1 MRKTF
6 LFLIAGVIALGFL
19 VYMMTYTVRF
29 HESAVV
35 TTFGRVTDA
44 SVVRE
49 PGMRFKW
56 PAPVQSVTLYDTRA
70 RFLGSKSETQ
80 QTADDR
86 QIVVETFVTWKVND
100 PLLFNQRFNRSGSGA
115 ADHFKSAEKVLAD
128 MLRSAMSE
136 VSRYKL
142 SDLFTP
148 KLGDSKL
155 PVLESDI
162 MARLRRGPAAEGAA
176 APVTDAN
183 RQADSLESYGVQVL
197 MVGINKVVLPESTT
211 NQVFERMK
219 ATMEARA
226 ARAESEGQAAELQ
239 IRSAAESDAKAI
251 EAFAKLKA
259 DTIKNKGEIEAS
271 KWLGVMQSDPE
282 FAAFLD
288 KTRLLRDGFGRRVML
303 VLPTSMFGPDIFDPA
318 TLKPLM
324 ERPAQ
329 PAGTKPAATPAS
341 DASKPAA
348 ETASTDADTKTA
360 ATAEAR

>member
-19 VYMMTYTVRF
+19 VYMMSYTVRF
-29 HESAVV
+29 TEAAVI
-35 TTFGRVTDA
+35 TTLGRVTDA

-56 PAPVQSVTLYDTRA
+56 PVPIQSVTLYDTRA

-86 QIVVETFVTWKVND
+86 QIIVETFVTWRVSD
-100 PLLFNQRFNRSGSGA
+100 PLVFNRRFNRSGSGA
-115 ADHFKSAEKVLAD
+115 ADHFKSAEKVLSD

-148 KLGDSKL
+148 RLGDSKL
-155 PVLESDI
+155 PTLERDI
-162 MARLRRGPAAEGAA
+162 MARLKRAVPVPAKEGGGD
-176 APVTDAN
+176 APATGTTDTI
-183 RQADSLESYGVQVL
+183 ESYGVEVM
-197 MVGINKVVLPESTT
+197 MVGINKVVLPETT
-211 NQVFERMK
+211 TAQVFARMT

-239 IRSAAESDAKAI
+239 IRSAAESDAKRI
-251 EAFAKLKA
+251 EAFARVKA
-259 DTIKNKGEIEAS
+259 ESIKNKGEIDAS
-271 KWLGVMQSDPE
+271 KWLEAMKIDPE
-282 FAAFLD
+282 FAAFLE
-288 KTRLLRDGFGRRVML
+288 KTKLLRDGFGKKVML

-318 TLKPLM
+318 SFKSLM
-324 ERPAQ
+324 ERKSVSPSA
-329 PAGTKPAATPAS
+329 PAS
-341 DASKPAA
+341 TSDAAA
-348 ETASTDADTKTA
+348 AGGAQ
-360 ATAEAR
+360 

>member
-19 VYMMTYTVRF
+19 VYMMTYTVKF

-70 RFLGSKSETQ
+70 RFLNSKSETQ

-86 QIVVETFVTWKVND
+86 QIVVETFVTWKVSD
-100 PLLFNQRFNRSGSGA
+100 PLMFNQRFNRSGSGA

-142 SDLFTP
+142 SDLFAP

-155 PVLESDI
+155 PALEGDI
-162 MARLRRGPAAEGAA
+162 TARLKRGPSSAAEPASGSGEPA
-176 APVTDAN
+176 
-183 RQADSLESYGVQVL
+183 RGGESLESYGIQVL

-211 NQVFERMK
+211 AQVFERMK

-239 IRSAAESDAKAI
+239 IRSAAESDAKRI
-251 EAFAKLKA
+251 EAFARVKA
-259 DTIKNKGEIEAS
+259 ETIKNKGEIEAS
-271 KWLGVMQSDPE
+271 KWLAAMQSDPE

-288 KTRLLRDGFGRRVML
+288 KTRMLRDGFGRQVML

-318 TLKPLM
+318 SLKPLM
-324 ERPAQ
+324 ERPAM
-329 PAGTKPAATPAS
+329 PTPARPQGTEAKPML
-341 DASKPAA
+341 DAAPA
-348 ETASTDADTKTA
+348 TKE
-360 ATAEAR
+360 ATAGLPAPGGAR

>member
-1 MRKTF
+1 MQKTF

-19 VYMMTYTVRF
+19 VYMMTYTVKF
-29 HESAVV
+29 SESAVV

-44 SVVRE
+44 SVVRD

-56 PAPVQSVTLYDTRA
+56 PAPIQNVTLYDTRA

-86 QIVVETFVTWKVND
+86 QIVVETFVTWKVSD
-100 PLLFNQRFNRSGSGA
+100 PLIFNQRFNRSGSGA

-155 PVLESDI
+155 PTLEADI
-162 MARLRRGPAAEGAA
+162 MNRLRRGPGSPGAGTPGAA
-176 APVTDAN
+176 GSG
-183 RQADSLESYGVQVL
+183 ADSLESYGMQVL

-211 NQVFERMK
+211 AQVFERMK
-219 ATMEARA
+219 ATMERRA
-226 ARAESEGQAAELQ
+226 ERARAEGLAAEQQ
-239 IRSAAESDAKAI
+239 ITSAAESDAKRI

-259 DTIKNKGEIEAS
+259 ETIKNKGEIEAS
-271 KWLGVMQSDPE
+271 KWLSVMQSDPE

-288 KTRLLRDGFGRRVML
+288 KTRLLREGFGKKVML
-303 VLPTSMFGPDIFDPA
+303 VLPTDMFGADIFDPDS
-318 TLKPLM
+318 LKSLM

-329 PAGTKPAATPAS
+329 PTGAKPGASSSAAPAPAVAPAPAPAQVAA
-341 DASKPAA
+341 DAPKEPA
-348 ETASTDADTKTA
+348 
-360 ATAEAR
+360 R

>member
-19 VYMMTYTVRF
+19 VYMMTFTVRF
-29 HESAVV
+29 TEAAVV
-35 TTFGRVTDA
+35 TTLGRVTEA

-56 PAPVQSVTLYDTRA
+56 PVPIQSVTLYDTRA

-86 QIVVETFVTWKVND
+86 QIIVETFVTWKVAD
-100 PLLFNQRFNRSGSGA
+100 PLVFNRRFNRSGSGA
-115 ADHFKSAEKVLAD
+115 ADHFKSAEKVLSD

-142 SDLFTP
+142 SELFTP

-155 PVLESDI
+155 PALEADI
-162 MARLRRGPAAEGAA
+162 MARLKRGAPVPAAAAGAPA
-176 APVTDAN
+176 TPGAPAPGTITDTI
-183 RQADSLESYGVQVL
+183 ESYGVEVV

-211 NQVFERMK
+211 LQVFERMK

-226 ARAESEGQAAELQ
+226 SRAESEGTAAELQ
-239 IRSAAESDAKAI
+239 IRSAADSDAKRI
-251 EAFAKLKA
+251 EAFARVKA
-259 DTIKNKGEIEAS
+259 ETIRNKGEVDAS
-271 KWLGVMQSDPE
+271 KWLEAMKIDPE
-282 FAAFLD
+282 FAAFLE
-288 KTRLLRDGFGRRVML
+288 KTRLLRDGFGKKVML

-318 TLKPLM
+318 SFKGLM
-324 ERPAQ
+324 ERPAVSPTSSAAPVKAA
-329 PAGTKPAATPAS
+329 PAPGTPGGGQ
-341 DASKPAA
+341 
-348 ETASTDADTKTA
+348 
-360 ATAEAR
+360 

>member
-19 VYMMTYTVRF
+19 VYMMSYTVRF
-29 HESAVV
+29 TEAAVV
-35 TTFGRVTDA
+35 TTLGRVTDA

-56 PAPVQSVTLYDTRA
+56 PVPIQSVTLYDTRA

-86 QIVVETFVTWKVND
+86 QIIVETFVTWRVSD
-100 PLLFNQRFNRSGSGA
+100 PLVFNRRFNRSGSGA
-115 ADHFKSAEKVLAD
+115 ADHFKSAEKVLSD

-148 KLGDSKL
+148 RLGDSKL
-155 PVLESDI
+155 PTLERDI
-162 MARLRRGPAAEGAA
+162 MARLKRAVPVPAKEVEGDAQA
-176 APVTDAN
+176 TGTTDTI
-183 RQADSLESYGVQVL
+183 ESYGVEVM
-197 MVGINKVVLPESTT
+197 MVGINKVVLPETT
-211 NQVFERMK
+211 TSQVFARMT

-239 IRSAAESDAKAI
+239 IRSAAESDAKRI
-251 EAFAKLKA
+251 EAFARVKA
-259 DTIKNKGEIEAS
+259 ESIKNKGEIDAS
-271 KWLGVMQSDPE
+271 KWLEAMKIDPE
-282 FAAFLD
+282 FAAFLE
-288 KTRLLRDGFGRRVML
+288 KTKLLRDGFGRKVML

-318 TLKPLM
+318 SFKGLM
-324 ERPAQ
+324 ER
-329 PAGTKPAATPAS
+329 TPVSPSAPGKTS
-341 DASKPAA
+341 DAAA
-348 ETASTDADTKTA
+348 AGGAQ
-360 ATAEAR
+360 

>member
-1 MRKTF
+1 MQKTF

-19 VYMMTYTVRF
+19 VYMMTYTVKF
-29 HESAVV
+29 SESAVV
-35 TTFGRVTDA
+35 TTFGRVTEA

-56 PAPVQSVTLYDTRA
+56 PAPIQNVTLYDTRA
-70 RFLGSKSETQ
+70 RFLSSKSETQ

-86 QIVVETFVTWKVND
+86 QIVVETFVTWKVSD
-100 PLLFNQRFNRSGSGA
+100 PLIFNQRFNRSGSGA

-148 KLGDSKL
+148 RLGDSKL
-155 PVLESDI
+155 PALETDI
-162 MARLRRGPAAEGAA
+162 MNRLRRGPGSASAGTPGAGGSGS
-176 APVTDAN
+176 
-183 RQADSLESYGVQVL
+183 DSLESYGVQVL

-211 NQVFERMK
+211 AQVFERMK
-219 ATMEARA
+219 ATMERRAELARA
-226 ARAESEGQAAELQ
+226 QGLAAEQQ
-239 IRSAAESDAKAI
+239 ITSAAESDAKRI
-251 EAFAKLKA
+251 EAFAKLTA
-259 DTIKNKGEIEAS
+259 ETIKNKGEIEAS

-288 KTRLLRDGFGRRVML
+288 KTRLLREGFGKKVML
-303 VLPTSMFGPDIFDPA
+303 VLPTDMFGPDIFDPDS
-318 TLKPLM
+318 LKSLM

-329 PAGTKPAATPAS
+329 PAGVKPGASSGAPAAEPSPAQAAA
-341 DASKPAA
+341 DASKEPA
-348 ETASTDADTKTA
+348 
-360 ATAEAR
+360 R